1 MKTFPNEQDRR
12 MNTEDVFT
20 EGEASCREGERLES
34 RGEIPLSLAFFTNA
48 ASKFKVLATQ
58 NGLSSDVQLRAQIRR
73 EACLKKARTMYR
85 RLLVQSAQKTPNVPQ
100 PQQHTRS
107 KKSQQVSTE
116 KRACSTCNKSCF
128 WLKEGLCSDCDLRV
142 NDQHRR
148 NTHKPR
154 SHSSR
159 DSAYTTPR
167 DNYTTP
173 LYAAPRDQ
181 YTAPRAAPRVTT
193 QTRDFTKPRNTTFR
207 RRQYQNSAS
216 GTDSSSEEEYTNV
229 KSCAIC
235 CTYRMKDHHRGYRSN
250 CC

>member
-1 MKTFPNEQDRR
+1 
-12 MNTEDVFT
+12 MNATEDVFT
-20 EGEASCREGERLES
+20 EGEAYCREGERLEA

-85 RLLVQSAQKTPNVPQ
+85 RLLVQSAQKTPNAPQ
-100 PQQHTRS
+100 PQQHSRS

-116 KRACSTCNKSCF
+116 KRSCNTCNKSCF

-167 DNYTTP
+167 DPYTAPLYTAP
-173 LYAAPRDQ
+173 LYATPR
-181 YTAPRAAPRVTT
+181 AVPRAVPRAAPRDFA
-193 QTRDFTKPRNTTFR
+193 QTRDFTKPRNTTQQPTFR

-216 GTDSSSEEEYTNV
+216 DTGSSSEEEYTNV

-235 CTYRMKDHHRGYRSN
+235 CTYRMNNPRQHYRSN